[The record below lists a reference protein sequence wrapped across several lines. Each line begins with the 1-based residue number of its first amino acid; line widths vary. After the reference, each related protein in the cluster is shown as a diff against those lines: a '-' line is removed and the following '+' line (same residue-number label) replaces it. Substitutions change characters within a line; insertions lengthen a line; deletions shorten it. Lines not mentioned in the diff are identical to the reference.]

1 MKLGT
6 IKLESLYLCF
16 PNPQLYVDTDDDSLL
31 TDTLSNLKDDP
42 NYSDYLNAMV
52 GAINRCLSVFEIK
65 GVIPKKRVSVPF
77 YASGVTDGS
86 FVIRM
91 QSLAPDVHRVDS
103 VITYPKGDLPNHI
116 EFADVGDNEIRVEPI
131 SEGACYT
138 VRYEPVSKRI
148 SHATPESH
156 EIDLPDRLCELIPY
170 FVKGDILRVDD
181 PDEAKDALTLF
192 YGLLED
198 ITEGERLYSN
208 IVRTVYKMD

>member
-1 MKLGT
+1 
-6 IKLESLYLCF
+6 
-16 PNPQLYVDTDDDSLL
+16 
-31 TDTLSNLKDDP
+31 
-42 NYSDYLNAMV
+42 
-52 GAINRCLSVFEIK
+52 
-65 GVIPKKRVSVPF
+65 
-77 YASGVTDGS
+77 
-86 FVIRM
+86 M
-91 QSLAPDVHRVDS
+91 QSLAPDVKRVDS
-103 VITYPKGDLPNHI
+103 VITYPKGDLPNYI

-181 PDEAKDALTLF
+181 PEEAKDALTLF
-192 YGLLED
+192 YGLLDD

-208 IVRTVYKMD
+208 IVRTVYKID